1 MTRVSNPSGGAA
13 AAGGFGFQA
22 NLGAIAGV
30 HTLRGMPVQWTD
42 GLSGAAPCAVSFETS
57 GPGDDLSLEL
67 TDGSIVEI
75 QAKKGLRADGRFWSA
90 LDALCEGIHCDR
102 CSYGILIV
110 CPNSSFPVRRG
121 YALALER
128 IGNGR
133 NDGASPEQ
141 RKLAGRLAERG
152 YNPETVCARI
162 RIKMVSALE
171 DAGDA
176 IAAARAELGHV
187 CAADRQVTS
196 AWHALCQD
204 ALLAI
209 ATKGRRTLRSL
220 SERLRAFDIDIEDTI
235 KDSPPAIS
243 DGLTMHGSKAR
254 SYGWREVSRET
265 EINNRDDDTEI
276 HRTLASLVW
285 DRVIVGPGD
294 RAWRLSLNQGCLGA
308 TGLLRR
314 SRIRGWPKGS

>member
-1 MTRVSNPSGGAA
+1 MTRISNTSGGTA

-22 NLGAIAGV
+22 NLGAIAGI
-30 HTLRGMPVQWTD
+30 HTLRGTSVQWTD
-42 GLSGAAPCAVSFETS
+42 GLIGAAPCAVSFETS

-75 QAKKGLRADGRFWSA
+75 QAKKGLRADDRFWSA

-102 CSYGILIV
+102 CSYGVLIV
-110 CPNSSFPVRRG
+110 CPNSSVPVRQG

-128 IGNGR
+128 IGDGR

-141 RKLAGRLAERG
+141 KKLASRLAGRG
-152 YNPETVCARI
+152 YDAETVCARI
-162 RIKMVSALE
+162 RIRTVSALE

-187 CAADRQVTS
+187 CADDHQVTP

-209 ATKGRRTLRSL
+209 ATADSSTGSSNNFAKRLLTLR
-220 SERLRAFDIDIEDTI
+220 T
-235 KDSPPAIS
+235 
-243 DGLTMHGSKAR
+243 
-254 SYGWREVSRET
+254 SR
-265 EINNRDDDTEI
+265 
-276 HRTLASLVW
+276 
-285 DRVIVGPGD
+285 
-294 RAWRLSLNQGCLGA
+294 
-308 TGLLRR
+308 
-314 SRIRGWPKGS
+314 